1 MPQSNEMTSRLITNL
16 SPDAV
21 TLADFK
27 EFIKWDADDATEN
40 ATMMACLTA
49 ATEEAESFTRRV
61 CIRGTWRTFIECF
74 PYCLKLDVHP
84 IVISSIVVKYYDVNN
99 ALQTLAS
106 SEYFVKD
113 NGTDEHVEIIFD
125 GTMPVFYDRWEPIYL
140 EYTAGYEF
148 GHLPDRIKVGILE
161 KAANDFENRT
171 SEQAGSLT
179 EKHFNYQQ
187 SWYRYKMM
195 G

>member
-1 MPQSNEMTSRLITNL
+1 MTSRLISLT
-16 SPDAV
+16 SQEAV

-27 EFIKWDADDATEN
+27 QFIKWDADDATED

-49 ATEEAESFTRRV
+49 ATDEADSFTRRV
-61 CIRGTWRTFIECF
+61 CLRGTWRTFIESF

-84 IVISSIVVKYYDVNN
+84 ILISSIVVKYYDVDN
-99 ALQTLAS
+99 ALQTLNS
-106 SEYFVKD
+106 TEYFVKD
-113 NGTDEHVEIIFD
+113 NGPDEHIEIIFD
-125 GTMPVFYDRWEPIYL
+125 GTMPVIYDRWEPIYL

-148 GHLPDRIKVGILE
+148 GHLPDRIKIGIME

-171 SEQAGSLT
+171 SEQTGSLNT
-179 EKHFNYQQ
+179 KFFNYQQ